1 MGKKNIDMYF
11 EGKVIRGHLYASYHH
26 HQRLEWVEST
36 LKWRMATAETFFFT
50 FGGIA
55 NGQSK
60 TNACAFKK
68 FFLRTNSAGIIFYK
82 TFQERDQIFIVA
94 TR

>member
-1 MGKKNIDMYF
+1 
-11 EGKVIRGHLYASYHH
+11 
-26 HQRLEWVEST
+26 
-36 LKWRMATAETFFFT
+36 MATAETFFFT

-60 TNACAFKK
+60 TNACAF
-68 FFLRTNSAGIIFYK
+68 FFQKNLENLLFMLGLFFSKSFK
-82 TFQERDQIFIVA
+82 ERDQIFIVA